1 MYQWTQSWT
10 ELDLLSPLLRIPQT
24 ASTAFCPVLSTVSG
38 RLWGCL
44 GIMMTHG
51 VTQYPQD
58 VALSVYRAV
67 TKPRVMLVLQDDR
80 GKNGC
85 GFHRTCESEWAHAR
99 ISLSGKCRKN
109 CRLWL
114 LERRETSL
122 VAGINQQKWHVSLQR
137 KKATLQR
144 SSQLL
149 RVCGPMTREGDREG
163 N

>member
-1 MYQWTQSWT
+1 MNSVLNWVR
-10 ELDLLSPLLRIPQT
+10 SPLSSAPHSSDCIYSILFSAQHCIWETMRMP
-24 ASTAFCPVLSTVSG
+24 G
-38 RLWGCL
+38 NHDDR
-44 GIMMTHG
+44 THG

-67 TKPRVMLVLQDDR
+67 AKPRVMLVLQDDR

-85 GFHRTCESEWAHAR
+85 GFHRTCESEWAHAC

-137 KKATLQR
+137 KKATSQR